1 MENPILLQSRLRH
14 LSDDLGMTLSRMKR
28 AALGPK
34 KTSSSQET
42 STFEGES
49 REFLIRTE
57 RTLRFA
63 VREIKAVLIRT
74 CSHSPA

>member
-1 MENPILLQSRLRH
+1 MENSILLQSRLRH

-34 KTSSSQET
+34 NTSSSQET
-42 STFEGES
+42 SIFEGQS

-57 RTLRFA
+57 RTLIFL
-63 VREIKAVLIRT
+63 KKNL
-74 CSHSPA
+74 